1 MGATACGLND
11 LFDDSY
17 PPISE
22 LPRIV
27 PVTAPPTPYEWSR
40 VPVDQEFVL
49 EVELRLAD
57 GSLARDYEFAWGG
70 PFDGMASVQV
80 VRETPEPGRER
91 LRLRTSSYA
100 YIPGIGCRVQSVDPT
115 SGLAT
120 GEPHTLGPFPVV
132 FYGNTPV
139 DVALPP
145 AEVRLGLG
153 ERRPLAVFPG
163 AVVESNRI
171 VGKPSHLQ
179 ATLTSLNPDIV
190 RVEGDGLTLS
200 AQAQGAA
207 KVQVRVG
214 DVLRVVDVTVDNHP
228 LGPPTAETLR
238 PAAPRTSG
246 LPLQPRISHTSGA
259 VRGDYLL
266 TVDSR
271 GYPFFTFEMNSALWL
286 SSWTG
291 TDFGHEPVT
300 APGEEVDEPGS
311 VTVDERGRLYVAYRA
326 FGGLVVAERQADG
339 AASTWSRRN
348 LFPLASL
355 HESQEWLPTVSSAG
369 AIAIHPKRGG
379 GVWVL
384 SPLEFKQASGRDRC
398 RTVVRLYSVDDSG
411 VSAETVGESV
421 RDGECELTSF
431 SSRWQTSV
439 HLFGQRPGLPKP
451 DLQASGADPSKSIFL
466 AQPDGSLVGM
476 PLTSVKPG
484 RPDGAG
490 AMGVFLMPQQS
501 AVDQLPADAPARV
514 YVSTDVV
521 DQPRFFAGANYLVY
535 DDIVLPV
542 VAGRL
547 AGPRILALRLID
559 DVHLLDAVNPLQVIA
574 KP

>member
-1 MGATACGLND
+1 M
-11 LFDDSY
+11 
-17 PPISE
+17 
-22 LPRIV
+22 
-27 PVTAPPTPYEWSR
+27 
-40 VPVDQEFVL
+40 PVDQEFVL

-57 GSLARDYEFAWGG
+57 GSLAKDYQFAWGG
-70 PFDGMASVQV
+70 PFDGMANVQAI
-80 VRETPEPGRER
+80 RETPEPGRER
-91 LRLRTSSYA
+91 LRLRSSTYA

-115 SGLAT
+115 SGIAT
-120 GEPHTLGPFPVV
+120 GEPNTLGPFPVV

-163 AVVESNRI
+163 PVAESNRI

-200 AQAQGAA
+200 AQAQGTA

-214 DVLRVVDVTVDNHP
+214 DVLRVVEVRVDDHP
-228 LGPPTAETLR
+228 LGPPTAGTLR
-238 PAAPRTSG
+238 PAAPQTSG
-246 LPLQPRISHTSGA
+246 LALRPRVSHISGA

-300 APGEEVDEPGS
+300 APGEEVDDPGS
-311 VTVDERGRLYVAYRA
+311 ITVDERGRLYVAYRA

-339 AASTWSRRN
+339 AASTWSRRG
-348 LFPLASL
+348 LLPLASL
-355 HESQEWLPTVSSAG
+355 YESQDWMPTVSSAG

-384 SPLEFKQASGRDRC
+384 SPLEFKQAAGRDKC
-398 RTVVRLYSVDDSG
+398 RTVVRLYAVDDTG

-421 RDGECELTSF
+421 REGECERTNF
-431 SSRWQTSV
+431 STRWVTSV

-451 DLQASGADPSKSIFL
+451 DLQVFPDLADSSLYKQLFL

-476 PLTSVKPG
+476 PLAAVKPG
-484 RPDGAG
+484 RPEGAG
-490 AMGVFLMPQQS
+490 ELGVFLMTHQS
-501 AVDQLPADAPARV
+501 AVDQLPAGAPARV
-514 YVSTDVV
+514 YVTTDAA

-535 DDIVLPV
+535 GDTVLPV

-547 AGPRILALRLID
+547 AGSHILALRLLD
-559 DVHLLDAVNPLQVIA
+559 DVQLDAANPLQVLA
-574 KP
+574 RP